1 MKKEVYHIDAQ
12 DEVVGRLA
20 TRISVILQGKQKAN
34 YQPYIQSSDEVIIKN
49 VDKMKITGKKREQ
62 KMFYHHSGYM
72 GGLKTISLGK
82 LMEKDPKQVLKLA
95 VWNMLPKNR
104 LRAQLIKNLK
114 FE

>member
-1 MKKEVYHIDAQ
+1 MKKEVYHIDAEN
-12 DEVVGRLA
+12 EVVGRLA
-20 TRISVILQGKQKAN
+20 AKISVILQGKQKAN
-34 YQPYIQSSDEVIIKN
+34 YQPYIQSPDEIIIKN

-62 KMFYHHSGYM
+62 KMFYHHSGYL

-82 LMEKDPKQVLKLA
+82 LMDKDPSQVLKLA